1 MYVLP
6 IYDEERH
13 RVTGYCE
20 VTEEVYRAY
29 WQEVE
34 HARWLEKQARSHEI
48 SWQGVPDMPDEDTL
62 SFHAA
67 REPPSAESAAQ
78 SAALQEALAA
88 EPPELVEALWALAN
102 GEITYEEIAQKWG
115 VNKKT
120 AWEKLDRAHARLREK
135 LSRKMKLRRDPPQID
150 EKTPSNSERPILA

>member
-1 MYVLP
+1 M
-6 IYDEERH
+6 
-13 RVTGYCE
+13 
-20 VTEEVYRAY
+20 YRAY

-34 HARWLEKQARSHEI
+34 HARWLEKQARSREI

-67 REPPSAESAAQ
+67 QKPPDPE

-120 AWEKLDRAHARLREK
+120 AWEKIDRAHARLREK
-135 LSRKMKLRRDPPQID
+135 LSRKN
-150 EKTPSNSERPILA
+150 ENCAETPHKSTKKS

>member
-20 VTEEVYRAY
+20 VTEDVYRAY

-34 HARWLEKQARSHEI
+34 HARWLEKQARSREI

-67 REPPSAESAAQ
+67 HEPPDPESAAR

-102 GEITYEEIAQKWG
+102 GEKTQREIAEEWG
-115 VNKKT
+115 VPRRTVSWKINQ
-120 AWEKLDRAHARLREK
+120 ALERLREK
-135 LSRKMKLRRDPPQID
+135 ISRK
-150 EKTPSNSERPILA
+150 S

>member
-20 VTEEVYRAY
+20 VTEDVYRAY

-48 SWQGVPDMPDEDTL
+48 SWQGVSDMPDEDTL

-67 REPPSAESAAQ
+67 HEPPDPESAAQ
-78 SAALQEALAA
+78 SAALREALAA

-102 GEITYEEIAQKWG
+102 GEKTQREIAEEWG
-115 VNKKT
+115 VPRRTVSWKINQ
-120 AWEKLDRAHARLREK
+120 ALERLREK
-135 LSRKMKLRRDPPQID
+135 ISRK
-150 EKTPSNSERPILA
+150 S

>member
-1 MYVLP
+1 M
-6 IYDEERH
+6 
-13 RVTGYCE
+13 
-20 VTEEVYRAY
+20 YRAY

-48 SWQGVPDMPDEDTL
+48 SWQGVSGTPDEDTL
-62 SFHAA
+62 SIHAA
-67 REPPSAESAAQ
+67 GGPPSVESAAQ
-78 SAALQEALAA
+78 SAALREALAA

-120 AWEKLDRAHARLREK
+120 AWEKIDRAHARLREK
-135 LSRKMKLRRDPPQID
+135 LSRKN
-150 EKTPSNSERPILA
+150 ENCAETPHKSTKKS

>member
-20 VTEEVYRAY
+20 VTEDVYRAY

-34 HARWLEKQARSHEI
+34 HARWLEKQARSREI

-67 REPPSAESAAQ
+67 QKPPDPESAAQ
-78 SAALQEALAA
+78 SAALQEALAT

-102 GEITYEEIAQKWG
+102 GEKTQREIAKEWG
-115 VNKKT
+115 VSQST
-120 AWEKLDRAHARLREK
+120 VSRRLEKLCENLR
-135 LSRKMKLRRDPPQID
+135 MKLD
-150 EKTPSNSERPILA
+150 TPLFDDYHENFLKKI

>member
-13 RVTGYCE
+13 RITGYCE
-20 VTEEVYRAY
+20 VTEDVYRAY

-48 SWQGVPDMPDEDTL
+48 SWQGVSGMPDEDTL

-67 REPPSAESAAQ
+67 QKPPDPESAAQ
-78 SAALQEALAA
+78 SAALREALAT

-102 GEITYEEIAQKWG
+102 GEKTQREIAEEWG
-115 VNKKT
+115 VPRRTVSWKINQ
-120 AWEKLDRAHARLREK
+120 ALERLREK
-135 LSRKMKLRRDPPQID
+135 ISRK
-150 EKTPSNSERPILA
+150 S

>member
-6 IYDEERH
+6 IYDEERQ

-20 VTEEVYRAY
+20 VTEDVYRAY

-34 HARWLEKQARSHEI
+34 HARWLEKQARSREI

-67 REPPSAESAAQ
+67 QKPPDPESAAQ

-102 GEITYEEIAQKWG
+102 GEKTQDEIAKEWG
-115 VNKKT
+115 TTQPAVQQRLSNLRSRLKK
-120 AWEKLDRAHARLREK
+120 KLKNFR
-135 LSRKMKLRRDPPQID
+135 
-150 EKTPSNSERPILA
+150 

>member
-6 IYDEERH
+6 IYDEERQ

-20 VTEEVYRAY
+20 VTEDVYRAY

-34 HARWLEKQARSHEI
+34 HARWLEKQARSREI
-48 SWQGVPDMPDEDTL
+48 SWQGVSDMPDEDTL

-67 REPPSAESAAQ
+67 QKPPDPESAAR

-102 GEITYEEIAQKWG
+102 GEKTQQEIAEEWG
-115 VNKKT
+115 TTQPAVQQRLSNLRSRLKK
-120 AWEKLDRAHARLREK
+120 KLKNFR
-135 LSRKMKLRRDPPQID
+135 
-150 EKTPSNSERPILA
+150 

>member
-6 IYDEERH
+6 IYDEERR

-20 VTEEVYRAY
+20 VSEDVYRAY

-34 HARWLEKQARSHEI
+34 HARWLEKQARSREI

-67 REPPSAESAAQ
+67 QKPPDPESAAR
-78 SAALQEALAA
+78 SAALREALAT

-102 GEITYEEIAQKWG
+102 GEKTQREIAEEWG
-115 VNKKT
+115 VPRRTVSWKINQ
-120 AWEKLDRAHARLREK
+120 ALERLREK
-135 LSRKMKLRRDPPQID
+135 ISRK
-150 EKTPSNSERPILA
+150 S

>member
-20 VTEEVYRAY
+20 VTEDVYRAY

-48 SWQGVPDMPDEDTL
+48 SWQGVSDMPDEDTL

-67 REPPSAESAAQ
+67 QKPPDPESAAQ
-78 SAALQEALAA
+78 SAALREALAT

-102 GEITYEEIAQKWG
+102 GEKTQREIAEEWG
-115 VNKKT
+115 VPRRTVSWKINQ
-120 AWEKLDRAHARLREK
+120 ALERLREK
-135 LSRKMKLRRDPPQID
+135 ISRK
-150 EKTPSNSERPILA
+150 S

>member
-20 VTEEVYRAY
+20 VTEDVYRAY

-48 SWQGVPDMPDEDTL
+48 SWQGVPDMPDEDAL

-67 REPPSAESAAQ
+67 QKPPDPESAA
-78 SAALQEALAA
+78 LREALAA
-88 EPPELVEALWALAN
+88 EPPELVEALWALVWALAN
-102 GEITYEEIAQKWG
+102 GEKTQREIAEEWG
-115 VNKKT
+115 VPRRTVSWKINQ
-120 AWEKLDRAHARLREK
+120 ALERLREK
-135 LSRKMKLRRDPPQID
+135 ISRK
-150 EKTPSNSERPILA
+150 S

>member
-34 HARWLEKQARSHEI
+34 HARWLEKQARSREI

-67 REPPSAESAAQ
+67 HEPPDLESAAQ
-78 SAALQEALAA
+78 SAALRGALAA

-102 GEITYEEIAQKWG
+102 GEKTLQEIADQWGISPQGVRQK
-115 VNKKT
+115 
-120 AWEKLDRAHARLREK
+120 AERAYKRLRKK
-135 LSRKMKLRRDPPQID
+135 L
-150 EKTPSNSERPILA
+150 EANENF

>member
-34 HARWLEKQARSHEI
+34 HARWLEKQARSREI

-62 SFHAA
+62 SFHAVQK
-67 REPPSAESAAQ
+67 PPDPESAVQ
-78 SAALQEALAA
+78 SAALRRALAA

-102 GEITYEEIAQKWG
+102 GEKTQREIAKEWG
-115 VNKKT
+115 TTQPAVQQRLSNLRSRLKK
-120 AWEKLDRAHARLREK
+120 KLKNFR
-135 LSRKMKLRRDPPQID
+135 
-150 EKTPSNSERPILA
+150 

>member
-34 HARWLEKQARSHEI
+34 HARWLEKQARSREI

-67 REPPSAESAAQ
+67 HEPPDPESAAQ

-102 GEITYEEIAQKWG
+102 GEKTQREIAKEWG
-115 VNKKT
+115 TTQPAVQQRLSNLRSRLKK
-120 AWEKLDRAHARLREK
+120 KLKNFR
-135 LSRKMKLRRDPPQID
+135 
-150 EKTPSNSERPILA
+150 

>member
-29 WQEVE
+29 WYEVNRE
-34 HARWLEKQARSHEI
+34 RRKEREIHSREI

-67 REPPSAESAAQ
+67 HEPPDPESAAR
-78 SAALQEALAA
+78 SAALREALAA

-102 GEITYEEIAQKWG
+102 GEKTQDEIAKEWG
-115 VNKKT
+115 TTQPAVQQRLSNLRSRLKK
-120 AWEKLDRAHARLREK
+120 KLKNFR
-135 LSRKMKLRRDPPQID
+135 
-150 EKTPSNSERPILA
+150 

>member
-6 IYDEERH
+6 IYDEERQ

-34 HARWLEKQARSHEI
+34 HARWLEKQARSREI

-67 REPPSAESAAQ
+67 QKPPDPESAAQ
-78 SAALQEALAA
+78 SAALREALAA
-88 EPPELVEALWALAN
+88 EPPELVEALRALAN
-102 GEITYEEIAQKWG
+102 GEKTQQEIAEEWG
-115 VNKKT
+115 TTQPAVQQRLSNLRSRLKK
-120 AWEKLDRAHARLREK
+120 KLKNFR
-135 LSRKMKLRRDPPQID
+135 
-150 EKTPSNSERPILA
+150 

>member
-6 IYDEERH
+6 IYDEERQ

-20 VTEEVYRAY
+20 VSEDVYRAY

-34 HARWLEKQARSHEI
+34 HARWLEKQARSREI
-48 SWQGVPDMPDEDTL
+48 SWQGVSDMPDEDTL

-67 REPPSAESAAQ
+67 QKPPDPESAAQ
-78 SAALQEALAA
+78 SAALKEALAT

-102 GEITYEEIAQKWG
+102 GEKTQQEIAEEWG
-115 VNKKT
+115 TTQPAVQQRLSNLRSRLKK
-120 AWEKLDRAHARLREK
+120 KLKNFR
-135 LSRKMKLRRDPPQID
+135 
-150 EKTPSNSERPILA
+150 

>member
-6 IYDEERH
+6 IYDEERQ

-34 HARWLEKQARSHEI
+34 HARWLEKQARSREI

-67 REPPSAESAAQ
+67 QKPPDPESAAR

-102 GEITYEEIAQKWG
+102 GEKTQREIAKEWG
-115 VNKKT
+115 VSQST
-120 AWEKLDRAHARLREK
+120 VSRRLEKLCENLR
-135 LSRKMKLRRDPPQID
+135 MKLD
-150 EKTPSNSERPILA
+150 TPLFDDYHENFLKKI

>member
-20 VTEEVYRAY
+20 VTEDVYRAY

-34 HARWLEKQARSHEI
+34 HARWLEKQARSREI

-67 REPPSAESAAQ
+67 QKPPDPESAAR
-78 SAALQEALAA
+78 SAALREALAA

-102 GEITYEEIAQKWG
+102 GEKTQREIAEEWG
-115 VNKKT
+115 VPRRTVSWKINQ
-120 AWEKLDRAHARLREK
+120 ALERLREK
-135 LSRKMKLRRDPPQID
+135 ISRK
-150 EKTPSNSERPILA
+150 S

>member
-20 VTEEVYRAY
+20 VTEDVYRAY

-67 REPPSAESAAQ
+67 QKPPDPESAAQ
-78 SAALQEALAA
+78 SAALREALAA

-102 GEITYEEIAQKWG
+102 GEKSQREIAKEWG
-115 VNKKT
+115 VSQST
-120 AWEKLDRAHARLREK
+120 VSRRLEKLCENLR
-135 LSRKMKLRRDPPQID
+135 MKLD
-150 EKTPSNSERPILA
+150 TPLFDDYHENFLKKI

>member
-13 RVTGYCE
+13 RITGYCE
-20 VTEEVYRAY
+20 VTEDVYRAY

-48 SWQGVPDMPDEDTL
+48 SWQGVSDMPDEDTL

-67 REPPSAESAAQ
+67 QKPPDPESAAQ
-78 SAALQEALAA
+78 SAALREALAA

-102 GEITYEEIAQKWG
+102 GEKTQREIAEEWG
-115 VNKKT
+115 VPRRTVSWKINQ
-120 AWEKLDRAHARLREK
+120 ALERLREK
-135 LSRKMKLRRDPPQID
+135 ISRK
-150 EKTPSNSERPILA
+150 S

>member
-6 IYDEERH
+6 IYDEERQ

-20 VTEEVYRAY
+20 VTEDVYRAY

-34 HARWLEKQARSHEI
+34 HARWLEKQARSREI

-62 SFHAA
+62 SFH
-67 REPPSAESAAQ
+67 AAQ

-102 GEITYEEIAQKWG
+102 GEKTQQEIAEEWG
-115 VNKKT
+115 TTQPAVQQRLSNLRSRLKK
-120 AWEKLDRAHARLREK
+120 KLKNFR
-135 LSRKMKLRRDPPQID
+135 
-150 EKTPSNSERPILA
+150 

>member
-34 HARWLEKQARSHEI
+34 HARWLEKQARSREI

-67 REPPSAESAAQ
+67 HEPPDPESAAQ
-78 SAALQEALAA
+78 SAALREALAA

-102 GEITYEEIAQKWG
+102 KEKTLQEIADQWGISPQGVRQK
-115 VNKKT
+115 
-120 AWEKLDRAHARLREK
+120 AERAYKRLRKK
-135 LSRKMKLRRDPPQID
+135 L
-150 EKTPSNSERPILA
+150 EANENF

>member
-29 WQEVE
+29 WYEVNRE
-34 HARWLEKQARSHEI
+34 RRKEREIHSREI

-67 REPPSAESAAQ
+67 QKPPDPESAAR
-78 SAALQEALAA
+78 SAALREALAA

-120 AWEKLDRAHARLREK
+120 AWEKIDRAHARLREK
-135 LSRKMKLRRDPPQID
+135 LSRKN
-150 EKTPSNSERPILA
+150 ENCAETPHKSTKKS

>member
-29 WQEVE
+29 WYEVNRE
-34 HARWLEKQARSHEI
+34 RRKEREIHSREI

-67 REPPSAESAAQ
+67 QKPPDPESAAQ
-78 SAALQEALAA
+78 SAALREALAA

-120 AWEKLDRAHARLREK
+120 AWEKIDRAHARLREK
-135 LSRKMKLRRDPPQID
+135 LSRKN
-150 EKTPSNSERPILA
+150 ENCAETPHKSTKKS

>member
-6 IYDEERH
+6 IYDEERQ

-20 VTEEVYRAY
+20 VTEDVYRAY

-34 HARWLEKQARSHEI
+34 HARWLEKQARSREI
-48 SWQGVPDMPDEDTL
+48 SWQGVPDMADEDTL

-67 REPPSAESAAQ
+67 QKPPDPESAAQ
-78 SAALQEALAA
+78 SAALREALAT

-102 GEITYEEIAQKWG
+102 GEKTQREIAEEWG
-115 VNKKT
+115 TTRQNVQI
-120 AWEKLDRAHARLREK
+120 RIRRLRERLKKK
-135 LSRKMKLRRDPPQID
+135 LK
-150 EKTPSNSERPILA
+150 NFG

>member
-6 IYDEERH
+6 IYDEERQ

-20 VTEEVYRAY
+20 VSEDVYRAY
-29 WQEVE
+29 WYEVNRE
-34 HARWLEKQARSHEI
+34 RRKEREIHSREI

-67 REPPSAESAAQ
+67 QKPPDPESAAQ
-78 SAALQEALAA
+78 SAALREALAA

-120 AWEKLDRAHARLREK
+120 AWEKIDRAHARLREK
-135 LSRKMKLRRDPPQID
+135 LSRKN
-150 EKTPSNSERPILA
+150 ENCAETPHKSTKKS

>member
-6 IYDEERH
+6 IYDEERR

-34 HARWLEKQARSHEI
+34 HARWLEKQARSREI

-67 REPPSAESAAQ
+67 QKPPDPESAAQ
-78 SAALQEALAA
+78 SAALREALAT

-102 GEITYEEIAQKWG
+102 GEKTQDEIAEEWG
-115 VNKKT
+115 TTRQNVQI
-120 AWEKLDRAHARLREK
+120 RIRRLRERLKKK
-135 LSRKMKLRRDPPQID
+135 LK
-150 EKTPSNSERPILA
+150 NFG

>member
-20 VTEEVYRAY
+20 VTEDVYRAY

-48 SWQGVPDMPDEDTL
+48 SWQGVPDMPDEDPL

-67 REPPSAESAAQ
+67 QKPPDPESAAQ
-78 SAALQEALAA
+78 SAALREALAA

-102 GEITYEEIAQKWG
+102 GEKTQREIAEEWG
-115 VNKKT
+115 VPRRTVSWKINQ
-120 AWEKLDRAHARLREK
+120 ALERLREK
-135 LSRKMKLRRDPPQID
+135 ISRK
-150 EKTPSNSERPILA
+150 S

>member
-1 MYVLP
+1 M
-6 IYDEERH
+6 
-13 RVTGYCE
+13 
-20 VTEEVYRAY
+20 YRAY

-34 HARWLEKQARSHEI
+34 HARWLEKQARSREI

-67 REPPSAESAAQ
+67 QKPPDPESAAQ

-102 GEITYEEIAQKWG
+102 GEKTQDEIAEEWG
-115 VNKKT
+115 TTRQNVQI
-120 AWEKLDRAHARLREK
+120 RIRRLRERLKKK
-135 LSRKMKLRRDPPQID
+135 LK
-150 EKTPSNSERPILA
+150 NFG

>member
-6 IYDEERH
+6 IYDEERQ

-34 HARWLEKQARSHEI
+34 HARWLEKQARSREI

-67 REPPSAESAAQ
+67 QKPPDPESAAQ
-78 SAALQEALAA
+78 SAALREALAA

-102 GEITYEEIAQKWG
+102 GEKTQREIAEEWG
-115 VNKKT
+115 VPRRTVSWKINQ
-120 AWEKLDRAHARLREK
+120 ALERLREK
-135 LSRKMKLRRDPPQID
+135 ISRK
-150 EKTPSNSERPILA
+150 S

>member
-6 IYDEERH
+6 IYDEERR

-20 VTEEVYRAY
+20 VTEDVYRAY

-34 HARWLEKQARSHEI
+34 HARWLEKQARSREI

-67 REPPSAESAAQ
+67 QKPPDPESAAR
-78 SAALQEALAA
+78 SAALREALAT

-102 GEITYEEIAQKWG
+102 GEKTQDEIAEEWG
-115 VNKKT
+115 TTRQNVQI
-120 AWEKLDRAHARLREK
+120 RIRRLRERLKKK
-135 LSRKMKLRRDPPQID
+135 LK
-150 EKTPSNSERPILA
+150 NFG

>member
-6 IYDEERH
+6 IYDEERQ

-20 VTEEVYRAY
+20 VSEDVYRAY

-34 HARWLEKQARSHEI
+34 HARWLEKQARSREI

-67 REPPSAESAAQ
+67 QKPPDPESAAQ
-78 SAALQEALAA
+78 SAALREALAT

-102 GEITYEEIAQKWG
+102 GEKTQDEIAKEWG
-115 VNKKT
+115 TTRQNVQI
-120 AWEKLDRAHARLREK
+120 RIRRLRERLKKK
-135 LSRKMKLRRDPPQID
+135 LK
-150 EKTPSNSERPILA
+150 NFG

>member
-34 HARWLEKQARSHEI
+34 HARWLEKQARSREI

-62 SFHAA
+62 SFHAVQK
-67 REPPSAESAAQ
+67 PPDPESAAQ
-78 SAALQEALAA
+78 SAALRRALAA

-102 GEITYEEIAQKWG
+102 GEKTQREIAKEWG
-115 VNKKT
+115 TTQPAVQQRLSNLRSRLKK
-120 AWEKLDRAHARLREK
+120 KLKNFR
-135 LSRKMKLRRDPPQID
+135 
-150 EKTPSNSERPILA
+150 

>member
-34 HARWLEKQARSHEI
+34 HARWLEKQARSREI

-67 REPPSAESAAQ
+67 QKPPDPESAAQ
-78 SAALQEALAA
+78 SAALRRALAA

-102 GEITYEEIAQKWG
+102 KEKTLQEIADQWGISPQGVRQK
-115 VNKKT
+115 
-120 AWEKLDRAHARLREK
+120 AERAYKRLRKK
-135 LSRKMKLRRDPPQID
+135 L
-150 EKTPSNSERPILA
+150 EANENF

>member
-20 VTEEVYRAY
+20 VTEDVYRAY

-48 SWQGVPDMPDEDTL
+48 SWQGAPDMPDEDTL

-67 REPPSAESAAQ
+67 QKPPDPESAAQ
-78 SAALQEALAA
+78 SAALREALAA

-102 GEITYEEIAQKWG
+102 GEKTQREIAKEWG
-115 VNKKT
+115 VSQST
-120 AWEKLDRAHARLREK
+120 VSRRLEKLCENLR
-135 LSRKMKLRRDPPQID
+135 MKLD
-150 EKTPSNSERPILA
+150 TPLFDDYHENFLKKI

>member
-20 VTEEVYRAY
+20 VTEDVYRAY

-67 REPPSAESAAQ
+67 QKPPDPESAAQ
-78 SAALQEALAA
+78 SAALQEALAT

-102 GEITYEEIAQKWG
+102 GEKTQQEIAEEWG
-115 VNKKT
+115 VPRRTVSWKINQ
-120 AWEKLDRAHARLREK
+120 ALERLREK
-135 LSRKMKLRRDPPQID
+135 ISRK
-150 EKTPSNSERPILA
+150 S